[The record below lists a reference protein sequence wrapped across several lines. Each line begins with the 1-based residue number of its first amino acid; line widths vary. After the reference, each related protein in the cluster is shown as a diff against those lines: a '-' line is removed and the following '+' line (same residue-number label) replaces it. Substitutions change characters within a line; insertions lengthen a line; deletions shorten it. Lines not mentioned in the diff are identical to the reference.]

1 MSSLSVLSHPSLI
14 KQKQWPN
21 TKQKTLYYLYIKVK
35 IYFCYSDFPQQLG
48 PKREDWNQFTA
59 AKDTGGWS
67 LEAVLEK
74 VEMLISKGFPDKHRE
89 SSNAS
94 DHRRGRASTERS

>member
-1 MSSLSVLSHPSLI
+1 M
-14 KQKQWPN
+14 KQKM
-21 TKQKTLYYLYIKVK
+21 LYYLYMKVK
-35 IYFCYSDFPQQLG
+35 IYLCYTDFPQQLG
-48 PKREDWNQFTA
+48 PKWEDWNQFTA
-59 AKDTGGWS
+59 ADDTGGCS

-74 VEMLISKGFPDKHRE
+74 VETLINKGFPDKLRE